1 MSEEQVPNVRIFN
14 RQRDG
19 KSVTKMTIEI
29 YPSPE
34 ESYIGHWYL
43 QLHGEDQQ
51 DNEEE
56 EIDIAEIEALMD
68 ATFAAG
74 YQLEKL
80 VHMIEAQA
88 IEDDEDE

>member
-1 MSEEQVPNVRIFN
+1 
-14 RQRDG
+14 
-19 KSVTKMTIEI
+19 MTIEI

-43 QLHGEDQQ
+43 DLPNE
-51 DNEEE
+51 DNEDE

-74 YQLEKL
+74 YQLERL
-80 VHMIEAQA
+80 VHMIEAQT
-88 IEDDEDE
+88 IEDEEDE